1 MIQLK
6 ISDEVL
12 KNHENFVFGKNKLKD
27 GRIYQKVKKSYENEN
42 DKYARNVYRFIISR
56 FKDIILGDIQHLTRL
71 KRIYSYLYN
80 SIPNSKVKIRLVEEL
95 KNIFH
100 KEYGYF
106 YKSVGWNAY
115 LYQKK
120 LGVNICPYC
129 ATQFIFV
136 YESEDGNTRGT
147 LDHFIDKAKYPIFSI
162 SIYNLIPSCKVC
174 NLDLKGSKEVNIKD
188 NYTPF
193 EENIIEHINFRREV
207 IHSIEEEISPSTIIK
222 IKKESTDNTIDY
234 VSMFLGMNEDFNIKV
249 DYSSAPIEIAKKIKG
264 NLDLFKI
271 EEIYNAYHKDYI
283 QESIR
288 KAYLYNHTYR
298 MQLLN
303 SFNNFFQSEEELKTS
318 IMPAIENDRKHIL
331 GKLTRDIVYQETKGF
346 TL

>member
-1 MIQLK
+1 MIQLE
-6 ISDEVL
+6 ISDEIL
-12 KNHENFVFGKNKLKD
+12 AKHEEFVFGTNSKKED
-27 GRIYQKVKKSYENEN
+27 RIYQKVVKAYQNEN
-42 DKYARNVYRFIISR
+42 DRYARNVYRFILDR
-56 FKDIILGDIQHLTRL
+56 FKDIVIGDIQTLTHL
-71 KRIYSYLYN
+71 KKIYSFLVN
-80 SIPNSKVKIRLVEEL
+80 SIPSSDVRQKLVVDL
-95 KNIFH
+95 GIFH
-100 KEYGYF
+100 KEYKYF

-120 LGVNICPYC
+120 LGINICPYC

-136 YESEDGNTRGT
+136 YESDNGNTRGT

-174 NLDLKGSKEVNIKD
+174 NSDFKGSKEANIEN

-193 EENIIEHINFRREV
+193 EENIIEYITFKREV
-207 IHSIEEEISPSTIIK
+207 IHRHEEEISPSTVIDIK
-222 IKKESTDNTIDY
+222 NGFKGEVDY

-249 DYSSAPIEIAKKIKG
+249 DYSTAPKEIARKIKG
-264 NLDLFKI
+264 NIDLFHI
-271 EEIYNAYHKDYI
+271 EEIYNAYHKNYI
-283 QESIR
+283 QDSIR

-298 MQLLN
+298 TQLLN
-303 SFNNFFQSEEELKTS
+303 SFNNFFQSEEELKMA
-318 IMPAIENDRKHIL
+318 IMPAIQDDRKNVL